1 MLEKK
6 ENILLPLFLPNE
18 TAEENITAKALKVF
32 LYFLYTCSYTL
43 QKIEI

>member
-18 TAEENITAKALKVF
+18 TAEENITAKALSILIF
-32 LYFLYTCSYTL
+32 SLHLLIHFT
-43 QKIEI
+43 ED